1 MSTIFVDNI
10 KTVSGTDTFKDGQFG
25 GTVNSS
31 ATLSSGLTFAGTT
44 TGVTTPSTLG
54 TPTGT
59 TAQRPSSPSLGHIRY
74 NSDFNKFEHYNGI
87 GWLNESNSYN
97 PEQGG
102 LVFEVDAKHPDSFNS
117 THDTGSMTVWK
128 NLRGSHWRAISE
140 SGPPAFNSSGRYF
153 DFPNAADRFTIRDDT
168 SEHFIDDYP
177 FSVVIWAWSDPWY
190 GSGFDELF
198 NMSINGTRVSVG
210 VSDNWTSGG
219 EPMIMYGG
227 AGHWGAGYNST
238 YFTGGIWHCYVWIVH
253 ASNSSDTKF
262 YLDNANYTL
271 TNRGGAHGGT
281 AGWRIGNNT
290 AGSEGWPGR
299 IAYVAMYNCT
309 LSATQVSNIYNA
321 MSPMYA

>member
-1 MSTIFVDNI
+1 MPDIEVGGKALVSQ
-10 KTVSGTDTFKDGQFG
+10 SGTADPVIKSN
-25 GTVNSS
+25 VN
-31 ATLSSGLTFAGTT
+31 F
-44 TGVTTPSTLG
+44 TGVINSTATGTFTGDVKASSTLG

-59 TAQRPSSPSLGHIRY
+59 TAQRPSSPSLGHLRY

-128 NLRGSHWRAISE
+128 NLRDNHWRAISQ

-153 DFPNAADRFTIRDDT
+153 DFPGSADRFGM
-168 SEHFIDDYP
+168 SNASVEHFLEDYP
-177 FSVVIWAWSDPWY
+177 FSVVCWAWNNN
-190 GSGFDELF
+190 F
-198 NMSINGTRVSVG
+198 NSAFNQLVNMYFNGQRVSVG
-210 VSDNWTSGG
+210 VTNNWTSGG
-219 EPMIMYGG
+219 EPVIMYGG
-227 AGHWGAGYNST
+227 TGHWGAGYNAT
-238 YFTGGIWHCYVWIVH
+238 YMTSNAWHCYAYSVH

-262 YLDNANYTL
+262 YLDNVNYAL

-281 AGWRIGNNT
+281 ASWRIGNNDNGT
-290 AGSEGWPGR
+290 EGWDGR

-321 MSPMYA
+321 MSPMYT